1 MKPTQKSF
9 ASLLA
14 LAVGTFLLGMSEFI
28 MEGILPDLARDL
40 HITIPQAGHG
50 ISVYALGVCVGATF
64 LIALH
69 KLPPKHILLGLVA
82 VIFLGALLSVA
93 ARGYWWLMAAR
104 FISGLPHGAYYGVGT
119 IVAYRLAD
127 EGHKTGAV
135 AIMCAGMTLANLMGN
150 PLATLLSGA
159 LSWRL
164 AFGVIAVG
172 SVAALLLVA
181 RFVPDMAPL
190 PDNGYKG
197 QFRFLK
203 RPDPWL
209 IILATMLGNG
219 GVLAWYSYIS
229 PALVEAGGLQA
240 RMLPLYMSFAGLGMV
255 IGNLLSGY
263 LSDKY
268 QAGLTAALLQGLA
281 GVVLLAIFFAVPYGY
296 LHLVLMFLCCACLF
310 GMGTPEQMLIIEHSK
325 GGEMLGGCCI
335 QIAFNF
341 GNAVG
346 AFLGGLPVAA
356 GLGYAYPAL
365 VGLPFVGTG
374 FLLLVCFH
382 KRYESRREGRRAS

>member
-1 MKPTQKSF
+1 MENSQKSF
-9 ASLLA
+9 SSLIV

-40 HITIPQAGHG
+40 SISIPMAGHG
-50 ISVYALGVCVGATF
+50 ISIYALGVCVGATF

-69 KLPPKHILLGLVA
+69 KLPPKHIIFGLVA
-82 VIFLGALLSVA
+82 IIFVGSVLSVTA
-93 ARGYWWLMAAR
+93 QSFWWLMIAR

-127 EGHKTGAV
+127 ENHKTRAV
-135 AIMCAGMTLANLMGN
+135 SIMCAGMTFANLLGN
-150 PLATLLSGA
+150 PVATLLSGM

-164 AFGVIAVG
+164 AFSVIALG
-172 SVAALLLVA
+172 SIVDLLLVA
-181 RFVPDMAPL
+181 KFIPNLTPL

-203 RPDPWL
+203 HLDPWL
-209 IILATMLGNG
+209 IIFATMLGNG
-219 GVLAWYSYIS
+219 GILAWYSYIS
-229 PALVEAGGLQA
+229 PALVETGGLTA
-240 RMLPLYMSFAGLGMV
+240 SYLPLYMAFAGLGMV

-268 QAGLTAALLQGLA
+268 KPGLIAAILQGIA
-281 GVVLLAIFFAVPYGY
+281 GVILLVIFFTVQFGY
-296 LHLVLMFLCCACLF
+296 LHLILMFFCCACFF

-346 AFLGGLPVAA
+346 AFFGGIPISA

-365 VGLPFVGTG
+365 VGFPFVVIG
-374 FLLLVCFH
+374 FLLLMYFH
-382 KRYESRREGRRAS
+382 KLYEKK